1 MPGVAIATCI
11 LVGWVIKPKAIIEEV
26 TLGGVKFGREKLYV
40 VMVKF
45 VTPVML
51 AMLLLQSLGL
61 FM

>member
-1 MPGVAIATCI
+1 M
-11 LVGWVIKPKAIIEEV
+11 GWVIKPKAIIEEV